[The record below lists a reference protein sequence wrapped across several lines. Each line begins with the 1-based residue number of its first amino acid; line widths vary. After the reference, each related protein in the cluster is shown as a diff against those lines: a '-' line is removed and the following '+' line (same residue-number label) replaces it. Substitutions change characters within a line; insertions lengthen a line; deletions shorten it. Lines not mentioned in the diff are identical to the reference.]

1 MIRRWYAAPALVEAI
16 LELRC
21 VPAMAEPWTE
31 SRTQGLAERFPGFS
45 TAPERLAVDAPRS
58 RWGQAPGS
66 SEPRAGRAHRVCAH
80 NEDRTRAVQY
90 GPGICALNVFQPY
103 GHFEDHVPT
112 WRRLVEAYL
121 RVADLPAIDAAEQRY
136 VNHFVLG
143 RRERPSTLFRVYPPL
158 AENLAHPPL
167 ALELETSTFDGGTA
181 CVSLRRTGADDDRVD
196 YRLEVVAR
204 ADAPLAADVEAIV
217 QWHHVAHMAVNEA
230 FETSVTDECRTR
242 MRQI

>member
-1 MIRRWYAAPALVEAI
+1 MIRRWYAAPALVEAVFD
-16 LELRC
+16 LRC
-21 VPAMAEPWTE
+21 SEAMRAPWTE
-31 SRTQGLAERFPGFS
+31 DRTQGLAERLPGFS
-45 TAPERLAVDAPRS
+45 TAPERLEVAAPLS
-58 RWGQAPGS
+58 RWGREPGPAS
-66 SEPRAGRAHRVCAH
+66 PPGGRPHRVCAH

-112 WRRLVEAYL
+112 WRRLVDAYL

-136 VNHFVLG
+136 INHFVLG
-143 RRERPSTLFRVYPPL
+143 RRERPSTLFRIYPPL
-158 AENLAHPPL
+158 AEDLAHPRL
-167 ALELETSTFDGGTA
+167 AVELETSIFEGGA
-181 CVSLRRTGADDDRVD
+181 VCVSLHCTGADDDGAN

-204 ADAPLAADVEAIV
+204 AAAPLAADVEAVV
-217 QWHHVAHMAVNEA
+217 QWHHVAHMAVNDA